1 MICTVGQITDT
12 DIKKII
18 EDPKRVELLINNGEY
33 FEQTKKSF
41 FQKLF
46 SKDQV
51 KADAWKPKLDEPQC
65 DLDKAWHAIHFLLT
79 GNAEGGDFPLN
90 FLMTGGQEVGEDI
103 GYGPIRIL
111 MIDEVRELK
120 QNLDKIDVTTFKK
133 KYNPADLNKSEVY
146 PLTSDWTQEEESWIV
161 EEYENL
167 KKFVDEAYHDSKGLY
182 VTIT

>member
-12 DIKKII
+12 DLKKII

-46 SKDQV
+46 SKEQ
-51 KADAWKPKLDEPQC
+51 KKNEAWKPKFDEPQC
-65 DLDKAWHAIHFLLT
+65 DLDKAWHALHFLLT
-79 GNAEGGDFPLN
+79 GDADGGDFPLN

-111 MIDEVRELK
+111 MTEDVRELK
-120 QNLDKIDVTTFKK
+120 QNLDKIDMTTFKK
-133 KYNPADLNKSEVY
+133 KYNSADLNKNEVY
-146 PLTSDWTQEEESWIV
+146 PLASNWTQEEEPWLV

-167 KKFVDEAYHDSKGLY
+167 KKFVDEAYYNSKGLY
-182 VTIT
+182 ITIT